1 MIVGNHARV
10 WEYDGA
16 FKCLDCQV
24 HWGALPGH
32 PQMPENCVCSESDQE
47 DVRAQVEGI
56 ATLLKA
62 SIPPGKDIHGR
73 PSPPSEKPQRCDCG
87 RFPRVHDKGDL
98 CNIGFNE
105 FLGRV
110 QGKLIDM
117 GYEPPLWPEPHIRD
131 CGDVDEALDVCVQ
144 WCAARLDDAAQS
156 ATAQWR
162 QVPDVHERQVAWI
175 DRDARYVA
183 VVVSG
188 REYILT
194 LPMLPPEKRKA

>member
-1 MIVGNHARV
+1 MMPMKEILRLTAS
-10 WEYDGA
+10 DGC
-16 FKCLDCQV
+16 K
-24 HWGALPGH
+24 PS
-32 PQMPENCVCSESDQE
+32 SESDQE

-144 WCAARLDDAAQS
+144 WCAARLDEAKAALS
-156 ATAQWR
+156 ARLGSMAIYDPATGKCRGECDCSIGQTCKAYLVYR
-162 QVPDVHERQVAWI
+162 
-175 DRDARYVA
+175 
-183 VVVSG
+183 G
-188 REYILT
+188 RL
-194 LPMLPPEKRKA
+194 R

>member
-1 MIVGNHARV
+1 M
-10 WEYDGA
+10 
-16 FKCLDCQV
+16 K
-24 HWGALPGH
+24 PS
-32 PQMPENCVCSESDQE
+32 SESDQE

-73 PSPPSEKPQRCDCG
+73 PSPPSEKPQQCDCG

-98 CNIGFNE
+98 CDIGFNE

-144 WCAARLDDAAQS
+144 WCAARLDEAKAAQS
-156 ATAQWR
+156 ATGRSFADGIEAAARLVEVEYAHDKQQSDRLKQIAQHIR
-162 QVPDVHERQVAWI
+162 A
-175 DRDARYVA
+175 
-183 VVVSG
+183 
-188 REYILT
+188 T
-194 LPMLPPEKRKA
+194 EKRKA